1 MSKEKFVTKALD
13 DGAGIVKFAPSWV
26 PRTFL
31 PPGGRMKLAP
41 QDLYTLGVERGGFCE
56 RWFASAAPADNGPGT
71 PKDEGMSYIVI
82 KEVSKF
88 NEVLFKDAIDCAG
101 ETFIGKAMFKK
112 YKGWPIFSKFYDY
125 LYAIP
130 FHLHLKEEHA
140 RKVGRQPKPEA
151 YYFPPQ
157 LNAIPGRFPYTFF
170 GLNPSTTKA
179 DIKRCLQK
187 WNEGDNGVLNYSKAY
202 TITPGTGWVIPA
214 GILHAPGTLVTYE
227 PQWGSD
233 VASMYQS
240 KVEDRLIPWNNVIK
254 DVPKDHQNDLDYIID
269 LIDWEVN
276 LDQKFKE
283 HHYVEPK
290 LVRNPKEMEKEGY
303 IEKWV
308 TYGTELFS
316 AKELTVFPKK
326 SVKIKDSAAY
336 GLIVVQGHGTLGG
349 FEIESPTMIRYGELT
364 NDELFV
370 TIGAAK
376 EGVKIE
382 NKSSNE
388 NLVILK
394 HFGPENPDVPK

>member
-1 MSKEKFVTKALD
+1 MIKEKLITKALEN
-13 DGAGIVKFAPSWV
+13 GAGIVKLAPAWV

-41 QDLYTLGVERGGFCE
+41 QDLYALGVERGGFCE
-56 RWFASAAPADNGPGT
+56 RWFASAARADNGPGT
-71 PKDEGMSYIVI
+71 PEDEGMSYIVI
-82 KEVSKF
+82 KEGSKF
-88 NEVLFKDAIDCAG
+88 NEVLFKDAIDFGG
-101 ETFIGKAMFKK
+101 ETFIGKVMFKK

-170 GLNPSTTKA
+170 GLNPSTTKE
-179 DIKRCLQK
+179 DIKRCLK
-187 WNEGDNGVLNYSKAY
+187 RWNQGNNGVLNYSRAY
-202 TITPGTGWVIPA
+202 TITPSTGWVIPA

-240 KVEDRLIPWNNVIK
+240 KVEDRLIPWSNVIK
-254 DVPKDHQNDLDYIID
+254 DVPKDRQKDLDYIID

-290 LVRNPKEMEKEGY
+290 PVRNLKEMQREGY
-303 IEKWV
+303 IENWV

-316 AKELTVFPKK
+316 AKELSVLPKRSIK
-326 SVKIKDSAAY
+326 VKDSAAY

-349 FEIESPTMIRYGELT
+349 FEVESPTMIRYGELT

-376 EGVKIE
+376 DGIKIE